1 MEASEVMQKLDAAD
15 IANARLNGMEE
26 FWRHPQ
32 LAARGRFAKVGS
44 PAGEIDVLKP
54 AANIEGMDP
63 RIEAIPDVGQH
74 SRALLAELG
83 YSDQDIARL
92 AAEGV
97 I

>member
-1 MEASEVMQKLDAAD
+1 
-15 IANARLNGMEE
+15 
-26 FWRHPQ
+26 
-32 LAARGRFAKVGS
+32 
-44 PAGEIDVLKP
+44 
-54 AANIEGMDP
+54 MDP